1 VSRYLLIAAILFPVI
16 SLYIVSSTRRY
27 ECNERY
33 HAKNPISGA
42 MAGYVRKTP
51 LCLSLG
57 QNKRE
62 LAVKAEKIE
71 YHPVKA
77 LEKAN
82 AIPGLFICTEKDK
95 DV

>member
-1 VSRYLLIAAILFPVI
+1 
-16 SLYIVSSTRRY
+16 
-27 ECNERY
+27 
-33 HAKNPISGA
+33 